1 MLNLSTFL
9 VKEHVGLLKLS
20 NTYDIIDPANG
31 QVVGLA
37 RERQPGWVHAL
48 KLLVSKQMLPTL
60 VEIIGNPD
68 ERGEGKVL
76 IAIRRGFTLFRAK
89 VTVLA
94 EGTTE
99 VGHFRSKLF
108 SLGGGFWLHDRGGAR
123 IGEVKGDW
131 KGWNFRFLD
140 AQGAEMGT
148 ITKKWAGIGKELFTS
163 ADTYVIA
170 LADRHRGDAGTVSL
184 LLAAGIA
191 IDTIFKEE

>member
-1 MLNLSTFL
+1 MLTLTTFL
-9 VKEHVGLLKLS
+9 VKEHVGVLKLT
-20 NTYDIIDPANG
+20 NTYDILDPATG
-31 QVVGLA
+31 RQVGLA
-37 RERQPGWVHAL
+37 QERQPGWVHLL
-48 KLLVSKQMLPTL
+48 KLLVNKQMLPTR
-60 VEIIGNPD
+60 VDIMEDADG
-68 ERGEGKVL
+68 RGEGRVV
-76 IAIRRGFTLFRAK
+76 ISIRRGFTFLRAK

-99 VGHFRSKLF
+99 VGFFRSKLF
-108 SLGGGFWLHDRGGAR
+108 SFGGGFWLHDRSGAR

-191 IDTIFKEE
+191 IDTIFKEG